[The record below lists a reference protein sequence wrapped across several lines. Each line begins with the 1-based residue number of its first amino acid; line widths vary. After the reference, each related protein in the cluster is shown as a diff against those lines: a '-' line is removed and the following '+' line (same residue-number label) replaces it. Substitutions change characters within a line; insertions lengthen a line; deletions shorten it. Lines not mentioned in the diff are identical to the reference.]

1 VLYYW
6 DPQYAVLL
14 LLLLQEHYDS
24 AIWFYCEVINICN
37 KKFGLLCGNFTNLF
51 KDRKSFTC
59 QSERTLNCSLSSA
72 QAVLENFVFA
82 LHCPSGI
89 KSHELVMSR
98 NVPSA
103 TVIATVLTKQILFN
117 SKKEYLEFRYEV

>member
-1 VLYYW
+1 VSYYW

-24 AIWFYCEVINICN
+24 VIWFYCEVINICN
-37 KKFGLLCGNFTNLF
+37 KQYGLLCGNFNNLF

-59 QSERTLNCSLSSA
+59 QSEGTFNCSLFSA
-72 QAVLENFVFA
+72 QALLENFVFV
-82 LHCPSGI
+82 LQCPSGI
-89 KSHELVMSR
+89 RSHEVVMRR

-103 TVIATVLTKQILFN
+103 TVIATVLTKEILFN
-117 SKKEYLEFRYEV
+117 SKQGIPVV